1 MSDIDEDGF
10 RRCPVCGR
18 EQADWTENDG
28 EGVMVSG
35 IIYCSVDCA
44 QRDQGR

>member
-1 MSDIDEDGF
+1 MSDIDEDGSGGA
-10 RRCPVCGR
+10 VCGR
-18 EQADWTENDG
+18 EQADWSENEG
-28 EGVMVSG
+28 EGIVVAG